1 MSLLFE
7 AVRAAFQA
15 CSYPLHIPALAV
27 VVLWGVRPRLPAW
40 AVFYASAAVFAW
52 IPFAGVNPVV
62 DGRWAGAAALAGG
75 LFLVDRRGAAAH
87 ETRAAGRRPAHPVGG
102 PPPVS
107 APAPGRPAGRGGW
120 GVREAGGLA
129 GAALAGAFAGAVW
142 LPCVGPELGLVLTSA
157 VSDPGP
163 GLGGLAL
170 YLLGVMWPTAALAA
184 AADHLPPLR
193 RVMEGRAARAAFRAA
208 GALIAAAV
216 AFGLYPAVLSDL
228 AKWSSR

>member
-27 VVLWGVRPRLPAW
+27 VALWGVRPRLPAW
-40 AVFYASAAVFAW
+40 AVFYSSAVLFAW

-62 DGRWAGAAALAGG
+62 DGRYAGAAALAGG
-75 LFLVDRRGAAAH
+75 LFLVDRRGAAAQ
-87 ETRAAGRRPAHPVGG
+87 EG
-102 PPPVS
+102 
-107 APAPGRPAGRGGW
+107 GGW
-120 GVREAGGLA
+120 GLREAGGLA

-142 LPCVGPELGLVLTSA
+142 LPCVGPELGRVLTSA

-163 GLGGLAL
+163 GLGGLAV

-184 AADHLPPLR
+184 AADHIPSLR
-193 RVMEGRAARAAFRAA
+193 RMLEGRAARAAFRAA

-216 AFGLYPAVLSDL
+216 AFGLYPSVLSAL